1 MLFSARVKHVV
12 ECGVVTCDSCKD
24 AGRFADRSCVSRANR
39 EVIGCAARH
48 WKLKVC
54 GGNPIRRDHHQSMW
68 AVLYLANY
76 LYKVFNISTVHTVP

>member
-1 MLFSARVKHVV
+1 MPESSDAHLYFKINKRGI

-24 AGRFADRSCVSRANR
+24 DGRFADRSCVSRANR

-54 GGNPIRRDHHQSMW
+54 GGNPI
-68 AVLYLANY
+68 
-76 LYKVFNISTVHTVP
+76 